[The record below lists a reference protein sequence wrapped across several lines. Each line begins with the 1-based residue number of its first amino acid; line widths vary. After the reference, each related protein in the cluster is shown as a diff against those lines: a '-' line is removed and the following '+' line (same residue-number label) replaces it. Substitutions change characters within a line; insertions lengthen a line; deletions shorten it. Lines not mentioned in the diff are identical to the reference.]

1 MSNAPLTAV
10 DAPLLAI
17 VAQDGFDGR
26 VILAQAVDG
35 DDDHGADDHAVDDT
49 HTEAADAHTEHA
61 GDHADDHADGAL
73 PTELWLALAL
83 VVLGAIVFK
92 RVKAG
97 VLGAL
102 DGRAQAI
109 RQELDEAQR
118 LREEAQAV
126 LADYQRRYRDAMKDA
141 EEIIAHARRDAE
153 RLRAQAEVDIA
164 ETLRRREQL
173 AMDRIA
179 HAESQALAEGR
190 DQAVDAAIA
199 ASRDLIAG
207 QMDDER
213 SAALV
218 DRAIADMDGK
228 LH

>member
-1 MSNAPLTAV
+1 MSSAQTAV
-10 DAPLLAI
+10 DAPLLATM
-17 VAQDGFDGR
+17 AQDGFDGR
-26 VILAQAVDG
+26 VILAQAADG
-35 DDDHGADDHAVDDT
+35 DDHGADAHAADDG
-49 HTEAADAHTEHA
+49 HTEAADAHAE
-61 GDHADDHADGAL
+61 HADDHGADHAEGGI
-73 PTELWLALAL
+73 PTEVWLALAL
-83 VVLGAIVFK
+83 VVLGAVVFK

-179 HAESQALAEGR
+179 HAESQALAEVR